1 MEPRDVI
8 NSGLLESYVL
18 GTASPAEIEQVHLLM
33 ELHPELLQE
42 IEHIER
48 ALLSAAGS
56 DAPALPEQVK
66 HKLMNGIFPGQQQTD
81 TRVVNMPQPEP
92 TARPSYK
99 YGMVASVVLLV
110 SSAVVNVML
119 YNKLHQ
125 TEQTVASLNQ
135 ERSVLTQ
142 QMEVSKT
149 SLEEANNSIALMSDT
164 LMKTIRLKG
173 LDNSPSSMAY
183 VYWDSRTKAV
193 YLNVMDLPAAPEG
206 KQYQLWALAHGK
218 PIDAGVFSATDTLK
232 LQKLKEIMEADA
244 FAVTLEKEGGNP
256 TPTLSAMYLMGALAH

>member
-1 MEPRDVI
+1 MELKEVI
-8 NSGLLESYVL
+8 NSGILESYVL
-18 GTASPAEIEQVHLLM
+18 GTASVSEIEQVHLLM

-42 IEHIER
+42 IERIEHT
-48 ALLSAAGS
+48 LLSAAGN

-66 HKLMNGIFPGQQQTD
+66 HKLMSGIFPASQQQEP
-81 TRVVNMPQPEP
+81 RVVNLPQPGASSR
-92 TARPSYK
+92 TTYNK

-110 SSAVVNVML
+110 TSAVVNVML

-125 TEQTVASLNQ
+125 AEQTVASLNQ
-135 ERSVLTQ
+135 EKSVLAQ
-142 QMEVSKT
+142 QMEVSKA
-149 SLEEANNSIALMSDT
+149 SLEEAHTSIALMSDT

-173 LDNSPSSMAY
+173 LENNPSSMAY
-183 VYWDSRTKAV
+183 VYWDPRTKAV

-218 PIDAGVFSATDTLK
+218 PIDAGVFSAADTLK

-256 TPTLSAMYLMGALAH
+256 TPTLSAM